1 MSLAP
6 DKPGRCCGA
15 ILRYDNVI
23 KTALAFR
30 NESNLNVR
38 NSVPQNTNV
47 RFSSSLDRGLDLSR
61 RTSRQTLAMV
71 DLGSSAQQR
80 GRMFEKSRIALS
92 PHGRARQNREARD
105 TRSLLSQSLSDVRPQ
120 VQSSWVGGDQ
130 FSSNRGYGIAGSS
143 SVTSAGQRLFSS
155 RSPSLFFH
163 GRSLRGFDASQSSG
177 FLQSLSSSRS
187 DTFFLPSVGIL
198 GGVSQT
204 RAGGAFGGSTLGSY
218 SGLSGLHSGFG
229 FQRLMTGPTRFDG
242 RLYNSASV
250 GNLQQQVSSQVQ
262 GSSLNSARQGAA
274 FGSDGRLYNSS
285 SLGNLQQQFSQ
296 DVRETSLNAAP
307 QQAFVEV
314 PSNSEGSRLNVN
326 ASSGGSHQAA
336 TSQQTEVVE
345 NGDASYAGGMSDFSQ
360 PQSVVIREL
369 DLTDSVSSQSKG
381 TIMPQNVGGQAMVE
395 GEQVSTSLQI
405 TDPGSLGNDAELTMQ
420 AQDQVVGNFPQE
432 IGFQ

>member
-1 MSLAP
+1 
-6 DKPGRCCGA
+6 
-15 ILRYDNVI
+15 
-23 KTALAFR
+23 
-30 NESNLNVR
+30 
-38 NSVPQNTNV
+38 
-47 RFSSSLDRGLDLSR
+47 
-61 RTSRQTLAMV
+61 
-71 DLGSSAQQR
+71 
-80 GRMFEKSRIALS
+80 
-92 PHGRARQNREARD
+92 
-105 TRSLLSQSLSDVRPQ
+105 
-120 VQSSWVGGDQ
+120 
-130 FSSNRGYGIAGSS
+130 
-143 SVTSAGQRLFSS
+143 
-155 RSPSLFFH
+155 
-163 GRSLRGFDASQSSG
+163 
-177 FLQSLSSSRS
+177 
-187 DTFFLPSVGIL
+187 
-198 GGVSQT
+198 
-204 RAGGAFGGSTLGSY
+204 
-218 SGLSGLHSGFG
+218 
-229 FQRLMTGPTRFDG
+229 MTGPTRFDG

-262 GSSLNSARQGAA
+262 GSSLNLARQGAA

-307 QQAFVEV
+307 QQASVEV

-345 NGDASYAGGMSDFSQ
+345 NRDASYAGGMSDFSQ